1 LFHPVFKIGDQK
13 LPVYQFTT
21 PWFDNLAK
29 PVWSQLIP
37 QIKPKTILEVGS
49 YEGASA
55 CFLIDTL
62 CTHQE
67 IEITCVDTWLGGVEH
82 QADGISPANMS
93 AVERNFDTNL
103 KSACNAAKYPVHF
116 TKIKGPSDLTLA
128 HLLSTGKHGHY
139 DLVYIDGSH
148 LAADVLCD
156 AVLGFRLLK
165 TGGVMIFDD
174 YNWHEGLPQGVDL
187 TRCPKPAID
196 AFTSLYWN
204 KIQIIPAPLYQ
215 IYIQKTAA

>member
-1 LFHPVFKIGDQK
+1 MPA
-13 LPVYQFTT
+13 YTFTT
-21 PWFDNLAK
+21 PWFDNVAK
-29 PVWSQLIP
+29 PVWTQVIP
-37 QIKPKTILEVGS
+37 QINPKKILEVGS

-62 CTHQE
+62 CKHQE
-67 IEITCVDTWLGGVEH
+67 IEITCVDTWMGGIEH
-82 QADGISPANMS
+82 QPGGIAHANMN
-93 AVERNFDTNL
+93 AVERNFDNNL
-103 KSACNAAKYPVHF
+103 KAASNAATHPVNF

-128 HLLSTGKHGHY
+128 HLLSSGKKNYY

-148 LAADVLCD
+148 LAPDVLCD
-156 AVLGFRLLK
+156 AVLGFRLVK
-165 TGGVMIFDD
+165 PGGVLIFDD

-204 KIQIIPAPLYQ
+204 KLQIIVAPLYQ
-215 IYIQKTAA
+215 IYIHKVSD

>member
-1 LFHPVFKIGDQK
+1 MPT
-13 LPVYQFTT
+13 YQFTT
-21 PWFDNLAK
+21 PWFENVAK

-37 QIKPKTILEVGS
+37 QINPKTILEIGS

-62 CTHQE
+62 SPQHE
-67 IEITCVDTWLGGVEH
+67 LELTCIDTWLGGIEH
-82 QADGISPANMS
+82 QPGGIAHANMN
-93 AVERNFDTNL
+93 AVERNFDHNL
-103 KSACNAAKYPVHF
+103 KTACAQAQHTVHF
-116 TKIKGPSDLTLA
+116 TKVKGQSDLAMA
-128 HLLSTGKHGHY
+128 HLLSSGKQAYY

-148 LAADVLCD
+148 LAPDVLCD

-165 TGGVMIFDD
+165 VGGVMIFDD
-174 YNWHEGLPQGVDL
+174 YNWHEGLPNGIDL

-204 KIQIIPAPLYQ
+204 KLRLITAPLYQ
-215 IYIQKTAA
+215 VYVQKIAP

>member
-1 LFHPVFKIGDQK
+1 M
-13 LPVYQFTT
+13 PVYQFTT
-21 PWFDNLAK
+21 PWFENLAK

-37 QIKPKTILEVGS
+37 QLNPKTILEVGS

-62 CTHQE
+62 SPQQE
-67 IEITCVDTWLGGVEH
+67 IEITCVDTWLGGIEH
-82 QADGISPANMS
+82 QQGGIAQANMN
-93 AVERNFDTNL
+93 AVERNFDSNL
-103 KSACNAAKYPVHF
+103 KSACGAAKHPVHF
-116 TKIKGPSDLTLA
+116 TKIKGTSDLTLA
-128 HLLSTGKHGHY
+128 HLLSSGKQGYY

-148 LAADVLCD
+148 LAPDVLCD

-187 TRCPKPAID
+187 MRCPKPAID

-204 KIQIIPAPLYQ
+204 KLLMIPAPLYQ
-215 IYIQKTAA
+215 LYIQKISD